1 MTLCCT
7 KTRRDLDCEAGRLA
21 ALAGEECS
29 VKGVGESHRDCCLS
43 CSLGI
48 LVASMGQRCSGVADM
63 FGCPLEK
70 PFSDCCEEMAGPF
83 TNDTLDDLLSSMDDE
98 ESTTEL
104 KDEVCPEGFSHNTEM
119 NVCDDLNEVSRLK
132 QLFHLMILFSLV

>member
-29 VKGVGESHRDCCLS
+29 VEGAGESHRDCCLS

-48 LVASMGQRCSGVADM
+48 LVASMGQRCSAVADM

-70 PFSDCCEEMAGPF
+70 PFSDCCEEMADPF

-132 QLFHLMILFSLV
+132 QLFHLMTLFL